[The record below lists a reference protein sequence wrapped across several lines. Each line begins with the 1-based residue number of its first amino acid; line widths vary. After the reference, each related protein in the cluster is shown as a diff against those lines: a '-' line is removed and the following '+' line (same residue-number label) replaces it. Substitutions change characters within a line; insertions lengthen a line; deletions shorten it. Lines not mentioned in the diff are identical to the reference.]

1 MPQQAMGTH
10 QTEIRQPVHNLTK
23 KQIYQLALSLRSSG
37 KLYNRNDPALDDLF
51 KGSIDRFCDI
61 AHRLCASRK
70 VLDIGA
76 GEGMLLS
83 LLCELGHD
91 CYALDIADHTARY
104 PEVYLQKPIKF
115 QVCNVEVDSL
125 PFPDECFDAV
135 VCCQVFEH
143 FTHSHLKVMQEIH
156 RVLKR
161 GGMVEIDV
169 PNAVSFRNR
178 SRMLRGKNIT
188 YDYQKHYLYAQ
199 PVSYKGLSF
208 YPDRHNREF
217 TKAELRIL
225 LQAGNFRNIEIAFLK
240 SRRHREGFEKIR
252 TLGTMVKDAVPS
264 LRKSLIAFAEK

>member
-1 MPQQAMGTH
+1 
-10 QTEIRQPVHNLTK
+10 VHDVVPHTLSK
-23 KQIYQLALSLRSSG
+23 KQIYRRAFELRAQG
-37 KLYNRNDPALDDLF
+37 RLYNNRDPALDDVF
-51 KGSIDRFCDI
+51 KGSLDRFCEI
-61 AHRLCASRK
+61 AHRLRASRK
-70 VLDIGA
+70 VLDVGA
-76 GEGMLLS
+76 GHGMLLS

-91 CYALDIADHTARY
+91 CYALDITDHTAKY
-104 PEVYLQKPIKF
+104 PEVYRQKPIKF

-125 PFPDECFDAV
+125 PFPDDCFDAV
-135 VCCQVFEH
+135 VCCQVLEH
-143 FTHSHLKVMQEIH
+143 FTHSHLKAMQEIH

-161 GGMVEIDV
+161 GGMVEVDV

-217 TKAELRIL
+217 TKVELRIL

-240 SRRHREGFEKIR
+240 SRRHREGLEKIR